1 MLFRSH
7 LSQLFGMS
15 ITKTAF
21 VIYSTLLFFVF
32 ICIYS
37 LKPKKKFRFLSVL
50 IFIQYIVFVA
60 IFRYY
65 ILYML
70 SCFSTSY
77 HIIFYLYLQ
86 KPLIRFAD
94 FLMLVHNHY
103 KILFRQNLVCHQ
115 CKHLILQQALFHFVM
130 YLLRYL
136 L

>member
-1 MLFRSH
+1 M
-7 LSQLFGMS
+7 
-15 ITKTAF
+15 
-21 VIYSTLLFFVF
+21 
-32 ICIYS
+32 
-37 LKPKKKFRFLSVL
+37 
-50 IFIQYIVFVA
+50 IFIQYIVFVT
-60 IFRYY
+60 FSRHY

-70 SCFSTSY
+70 FCFFNFLSY
-77 HIIFYLYLQ
+77 YFLLVSS

-130 YLLRYL
+130 HLLRYL